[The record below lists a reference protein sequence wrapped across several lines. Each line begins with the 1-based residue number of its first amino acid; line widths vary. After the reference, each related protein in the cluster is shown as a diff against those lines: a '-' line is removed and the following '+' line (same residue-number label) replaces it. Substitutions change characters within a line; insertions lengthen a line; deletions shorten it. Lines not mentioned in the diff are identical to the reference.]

1 METDTFYISKPGFI
15 VKYKCEGLVQ
25 QHTQCKPLQSSTL
38 FLIYEEAPVTTRCP
52 ICVFTHGYCKHLL
65 ILTVQTNL
73 KAG

>member
-1 METDTFYISKPGFI
+1 METDIFYISKPGFI
-15 VKYKCEGLVQ
+15 VKQQCEGLVQ
-25 QHTQCKPLQSSTL
+25 QGTDGSLQSLNL

-52 ICVFTHGYCKHLL
+52 ICVFTYGFCKHLL